1 MSVWRNFK
9 FFVSEVVKGPLES
22 QEITATTFGRNALF
36 VGDTEGIVHVYDR
49 YGKQQ
54 AYQFAAYAGPV
65 THMKALRTRNIL
77 VTVGD
82 DDSKE
87 NLSVIRV
94 WDLDKKDSSGRP
106 SQREHRI
113 FSGKYPAPT
122 NRMVPLRT
130 NYNQDVVKKL
140 KFYGAAGTE
149 ESGGAAA
156 MARQGILM
164 SEFKS
169 CVVSMD
175 VTEDLQH
182 TAVGLSNN
190 EVVVIKGDLERER
203 NPKIRRL
210 KSQVAGKALTFV
222 GFPRGGKMLA
232 TDGAN
237 RDGSAMGRFLG
248 LTGNSNN
255 ANSAFAHLLYTV
267 HEDWVTVWRI
277 THKGEYTEYRCE
289 PQIGALPD
297 CSALNDDGQLVVG
310 SSTSNQVLVFGDD
323 SFLAEMQSNFD
334 PSMFKAMQFAEVDGD
349 KRRVLFYKQYVI
361 VLTQNE
367 SRPDRF
373 LLQAFDFENH
383 IRGFSKQQE
392 AYLNVAWVLADSTDV
407 LAICQEPKSDVVQQ
421 RITRLTEEE
430 TQSKLEQLFSKE
442 CYDIAKKMAK
452 KATAGDA
459 GQQLSIAKKYG
470 DHLYA
475 KGKFSEAIDQ
485 YIEAI
490 GQLEPSYVIRLFLDS
505 QRIHHLTRYLEEL
518 HHKKHHDVANKNHTT
533 LLLNCYTK
541 LRDDTKLNVFIH
553 RDDIRFDAHNAI
565 KVCRQAG
572 YFEEATY
579 LADRFQEPGDYVK
592 IQLENLGQ
600 PLRALQFIRTL
611 SVDRAEAILT
621 EHGKELV
628 LWIPDDATDVLIELC
643 TLWRG
648 PARRAV
654 DDSAQRHA
662 HRTTYRASH
671 VDAAHLS
678 SGAAASKK
686 PAKRANAQDLIH
698 VFVDS
703 PSCLLRF
710 LQSVVDSGDADSH
723 DDADG
728 TQIVYNTL
736 LELYLTREL
745 KRSIKHVNAPVGS
758 STMSSTA
765 PSMSPSSTAA
775 GAPNTSSVSRR
786 ADGYVEAYAKRLD
799 HAMALLERHRGKYD
813 DYHALALVQQH
824 QFERGTLFMLEQLR
838 LYSEIFTHFSTV
850 FETSQDPAARSRA
863 KEKLIRTCEQ
873 QEYSPQQHSSSAS
886 GLEGA
891 AEDTEREM
899 WISLLSLLVRSQDD
913 VSEEISRVLETVER
927 RDLLP
932 PVAVIEILSSN
943 KKLQLRTVREYVLR
957 MLKKDTEQID
967 KNQRDIREYTEKT
980 NKIRN
985 DIRDLQ
991 SSATIFQTNKCHHC
1005 NAHLDLPAVHFI
1017 CKHSFHQRCLNDV
1030 LECNICS
1037 VEHRKVVQLQRE
1049 LDDAAN
1055 NSADFFRALGDRV
1068 DGAAVVAE
1076 YFGRGIFSAPKLRK
1090 DAILMGGA
1098 GTFDGEDA
1106 ALEGDDANGG
1116 GYDDEDED
1124 DQDVF
1129 ADELENPEEVEMW

>member
-1 MSVWRNFK
+1 MWRNFK
-9 FFVSEVVKGPLES
+9 FFVSEIVKGPMET
-22 QEITATTFGRNALF
+22 QEITAATYGRNALF
-36 VGDTEGIVHVYDR
+36 VGDTEGSIHVYDR
-49 YGKQQ
+49 FARQI
-54 AYQFAAYAGPV
+54 AYSFTAYAGPV
-65 THMKALRTRNIL
+65 THMKALRTRNML
-77 VTVGD
+77 VTIGD
-82 DDSKE
+82 DDSQQ
-87 NLSVIRV
+87 NMSVIRV
-94 WDLDKKDSSGRP
+94 WDLDKKDASGRP
-106 SQREHRI
+106 AQREHRI
-113 FSGKYPAPT
+113 FSNKYPAPT
-122 NRMVPLRT
+122 NRMIPLRT
-130 NYNQDVVKKL
+130 NYNTDVTKKI
-140 KFYGAAGTE
+140 KFFGTAANLEGATA
-149 ESGGAAA
+149 SV
-156 MARQGILM
+156 ARQGILM

-182 TAVGLSNN
+182 TAIGLSNN
-190 EVVVIKGDLERER
+190 EVVVIKGDLDRER

-222 GFPRGGKMLA
+222 GFPRGGKLMTGDSA
-232 TDGAN
+232 A
-237 RDGSAMGRFLG
+237 RDGSGGVGRLLGFG
-248 LTGNSNN
+248 LTSNN
-255 ANSAFAHLLYTV
+255 TSSAFAHLLYTV

-297 CSALNDDGQLVVG
+297 CAALSDEGQLVVG
-310 SSTSNQVLVFGDD
+310 SADSNQVVVFGDE
-323 SFLAEMQSNFD
+323 SFLAEMQQNFD
-334 PSMFKAMQFAEVDGD
+334 PTMFKAMQYAEVDGD
-349 KRRVLFYKQYVI
+349 KRRVLFYKQYVV

-373 LLQAFDFENH
+373 LLQAFDLENH

-392 AYLNVAWVLADSTDV
+392 AYTNVAWVLADNTDV
-407 LAICQEPKSDVVQQ
+407 LTICQEPKADIVQQ

-452 KATAGDA
+452 KATAAGGLGGDA
-459 GQQLSIAKKYG
+459 GGQQLNISKKYG

-541 LRDDTKLNVFIH
+541 LRDDTKLNAFIH

-572 YFEEATY
+572 YYEEATY
-579 LADRFQEPGDYVK
+579 LADRYQEPSDYVK
-592 IQLENLGQ
+592 IQLENLGE

-611 SVDRAEAILT
+611 SVDQAEAILM

-628 LWIPDDATDVLIELC
+628 LLMPDEATDTLIELC
-643 TLWRG
+643 SAWHG
-648 PARRAV
+648 PSRREV
-654 DDSAQRHA
+654 DRSHHSSHG
-662 HRTTYRASH
+662 HRTTIRDSH
-671 VDAAHLS
+671 HHESKS
-678 SGAAASKK
+678 SAVKH
-686 PAKRANAQDLIH
+686 AKRASAQDLIH

-710 LQSVVDSGDADSH
+710 LQSVVDSGDADSPE
-723 DDADG
+723 DPDG

-736 LELYLTREL
+736 LELYLTRDL
-745 KRSIKHVNAPVGS
+745 KRSIKHMNVGS
-758 STMSSTA
+758 SSNVASTN
-765 PSMSPSSTAA
+765 PSMSPNAPAA
-775 GAPNTSSVSRR
+775 RR
-786 ADGYVEAYAKRLD
+786 AEGFVEALPKRLD

-813 DYHALALVQQH
+813 DYHALALVQQN

-838 LYSEIFTHFSTV
+838 LYSEIFTHYSTV
-850 FETSQDPAARSRA
+850 FETSMDPAARARA

-873 QEYSPQQHSSSAS
+873 QEYSATHKGGS
-886 GLEGA
+886 GGGGGGGGMDGA

-913 VSEEISRVLETVER
+913 VSEDISRVLETIER

-932 PVAVIEILSSN
+932 PVAVIEILSTN
-943 KKLQLRTVREYVLR
+943 KKLQLRTVRDYVLR
-957 MLKKDTEQID
+957 MLKKDTEQIE
-967 KNQRDIREYTEKT
+967 KNQRDIRDYTEKT
-980 NKIRN
+980 NKIRSE
-985 DIRDLQ
+985 IKDLQ
-991 SSATIFQTNKCHHC
+991 SSATIFQTNKCNHC
-1005 NAHLDLPAVHFI
+1005 SAHLDLPAVHFI

-1055 NSADFFRALGDRV
+1055 NSADFFRALGERV

-1090 DAILMGGA
+1090 DAMLMGGP
-1098 GTFDGEDA
+1098 GTFDAEDA
-1106 ALEGDDANGG
+1106 ALEDGAGEAGG
-1116 GYDDEDED
+1116 AVLFEEEDED
-1124 DQDVF
+1124 DQDAF
-1129 ADELENPEEVEMW
+1129 ADELENPEEVELW